1 MTAYLL
7 WENRKLIGKILAAA
21 AFLFFL
27 PILYIMMLPSL
38 IFGSTG
44 MDTVSENVLTNPSV
58 ISENIREIESVISDL
73 LADAHDAVLS
83 EIQKEVENLEKNEE
97 YSISD
102 DFADHNLYETASVIS
117 QFCASEE
124 NYQEINL
131 TKLKHV
137 LKQHEK
143 EFFDYSVSASSYEK
157 QEEQTKK
164 NIWITHYHY
173 TVQYIGSAYFADTV
187 FALTEEEKIIA
198 EEYAANLNLLLQEEP

>member
-7 WENRKLIGKILAAA
+7 WENRKVIAKVIAAI

-27 PILYIMMLPSL
+27 PILYIMMLPPL
-38 IFGSTG
+38 IFGNNG
-44 MDTVSENVLTNPSV
+44 MDAVSEDVLTNPSV
-58 ISENIREIESVISDL
+58 ISANITEAESAISSLLSAAHDGIISDI
-73 LADAHDAVLS
+73 
-83 EIQKEVENLEKNEE
+83 EKEAENLGEYEE

-102 DFADHNLYETASVIS
+102 AFADHILYETASVIS

-124 NYQEINL
+124 DYQEINL

-143 EFFDYSVSASSYEK
+143 EFFDYSVSLSDYEK
-157 QEEQTKK
+157 TDELTQK
-164 NIWITHYHY
+164 NIRITHYHY

>member
-7 WENRKLIGKILAAA
+7 WENRKLIGKIVAA

-38 IFGSTG
+38 IFGSAG

-58 ISENIREIESVISDL
+58 ISENIREVESAISDL
-73 LADAHDAVLS
+73 LADAHDTVLS
-83 EIQKEVENLEKNEE
+83 DIQKEVENLGENEE

-102 DFADHNLYETASVIS
+102 VFADHNLYETASVIS
-117 QFCASEE
+117 QFCASEKD
-124 NYQEINL
+124 YQEINL

-143 EFFDYSVSASSYEK
+143 EFFDYSVSASYYEK
-157 QEEQTKK
+157 PDELTKK
-164 NIWITHYHY
+164 NILITHYHY
-173 TVQYIGSAYFADTV
+173 TVQYVGSEYFADTV

-198 EEYAANLNLLLQEEP
+198 EEYASNLNLFLKEAQ